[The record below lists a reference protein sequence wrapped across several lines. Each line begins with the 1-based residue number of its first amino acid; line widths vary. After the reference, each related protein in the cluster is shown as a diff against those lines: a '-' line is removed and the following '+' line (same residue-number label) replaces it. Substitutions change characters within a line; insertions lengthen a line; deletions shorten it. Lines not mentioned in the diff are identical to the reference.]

1 MKYDEVIT
9 NKEDYIPDVADRVAR
24 LFDEFDG
31 LQRFIDTYDDNK
43 DVLTPEDYAKA
54 IKLAIRYARQYF
66 LDYSHL
72 SITKLQP
79 TDSLNEPENGY
90 VKDKD
95 TFYRMPFIAKPTR
108 FLVSDGL
115 PY

>member
-1 MKYDEVIT
+1 M
-9 NKEDYIPDVADRVAR
+9 NKEDYMPDVVDRVAR

-66 LDYSHL
+66 LDYSH
-72 SITKLQP
+72 
-79 TDSLNEPENGY
+79 
-90 VKDKD
+90 
-95 TFYRMPFIAKPTR
+95 FY
-108 FLVSDGL
+108 
-115 PY
+115 